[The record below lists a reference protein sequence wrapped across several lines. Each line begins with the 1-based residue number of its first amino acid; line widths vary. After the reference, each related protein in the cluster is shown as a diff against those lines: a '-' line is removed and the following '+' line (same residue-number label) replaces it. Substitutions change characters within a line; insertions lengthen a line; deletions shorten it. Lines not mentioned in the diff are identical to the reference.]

1 MTSARYAS
9 RFDENYAPNPADG
22 DDPVTN
28 VRGNFS
34 VFLSC

>member
-1 MTSARYAS
+1 MGQLTIWHGWWPQH
-9 RFDENYAPNPADG
+9 FPDDE

-34 VFLSC
+34 VFLFF